1 MKKDRVERLEDIL
14 ILGVALLLPLHGYLS
29 ISNFVNGIDKG
40 YGHSYPPHAYVLIG
54 AYLLIVFAIDG
65 FLLWRRSFD
74 PAEVLRKYWGS
85 AFGATVLVLAL
96 RSAAPGAWD
105 GLKVLCLL
113 YTPYVVLAPLLEGLG
128 TAVERSAA
136 VQIGLLGGFCLLQWA
151 VCKFSV
157 DRKRT

>member
-74 PAEVLRKYWGS
+74 PAEVFANFQLTARGHEYVKRPEI
-85 AFGATVLVLAL
+85 LAV
-96 RSAAPGAWD
+96 RSAVCGAVRA
-105 GLKVLCLL
+105 G
-113 YTPYVVLAPLLEGLG
+113 
-128 TAVERSAA
+128 
-136 VQIGLLGGFCLLQWA
+136 GGF
-151 VCKFSV
+151 
-157 DRKRT
+157 